1 MYNIKRLVALAL
13 GISLVLG
20 VTGCQSKTQAVS
32 ETQEKQ
38 QENRIVALSVSIVE
52 LLGEMGVEMIGV
64 PISQYKLHEDAA
76 GVTQVGLPMSPDLEI
91 VASLAPTHVL
101 SLTTLKS
108 MVQPKLDQIGLEG
121 IYLTME
127 NIDEM
132 KKSIIEL
139 GVLFDK
145 EKESMTLIE
154 KFEQD
159 VNETLKS
166 IAGKESPK
174 VLILFGFPGN
184 YLIAT
189 GASFVGQ
196 MVEILGA
203 TNVVQE
209 DSMAYASVNMEE
221 LIISQPD
228 VILRLTHGIREE
240 VIEMFNKEFIENPV
254 WQQFE
259 AVNTGKVYDLDD
271 SKFNVSA
278 TLDTAEAL
286 NELAE
291 IIDE

>member
-13 GISLVLG
+13 GMSLVLG
-20 VTGCQSKTQAVS
+20 VIGCQSKTQAVS

-38 QENRIVALSVSIVE
+38 QENRIVALSVSIVD

-64 PISQYKLHEDAA
+64 PTSQYKLHEDAA

-108 MVQPKLDQIGLEG
+108 MVQPKLDQIGIEG
-121 IYLTME
+121 TYLNME

-132 KKSIIEL
+132 KKSITEL
-139 GVLFDK
+139 GVLFHK
-145 EKESMTLIE
+145 EKEAMTLIE

-159 VNETLKS
+159 VNEILKS
-166 IAGKESPK
+166 VAGKESPK
-174 VLILFGFPGN
+174 VLVLFGFPGN

-189 GASFVGQ
+189 SASFVGQ

-240 VIEMFNKEFIENPV
+240 VIEMFNKEFMENPV
-254 WQQFE
+254 WQQFQ
-259 AVNTGKVYDLDD
+259 AVNTGRIYDLDD

-291 IIDE
+291 IIYE